1 MRISFEKI
9 RKKSGS
15 LVSMTSLR
23 ETEFIDLAACFEIEF
38 EKYLRVY
45 TLEGKKRDRPVVN
58 PRKNSTFPT
67 AEDKLL
73 FILMYLKTYPL
84 QAVVAA
90 QYGMSQPQVNR
101 WISLLRTILLETLN
115 RKGCL
120 PTRDL
125 ERLQTMLAG
134 ETATYHDATEREILR
149 PGDYEVQGEY
159 YSGKKT
165 ALRKESRDR

>member
-9 RKKSGS
+9 RKKTGS

-23 ETEFIDLAACFEIEF
+23 EAEFIDLAACFEIEF

-45 TLEGKKRDRPVVN
+45 TLQGKKRDRPVIN
-58 PRKNSTFPT
+58 PRKNSTFPN

-101 WISLLRTILLETLN
+101 WITLLRAILLETLN
-115 RKGCL
+115 RKSCFAHKRHRRASG
-120 PTRDL
+120 D
-125 ERLQTMLAG
+125 AG
-134 ETATYHDATEREILR
+134 GRNRSLSRCYRK
-149 PGDYEVQGEY
+149 GDFV
-159 YSGKKT
+159 SGGI
-165 ALRKESRDR
+165 